1 MEEHAWDNMQCGC
14 SHKKYKLPSQAA
26 AYLEISEMVLEELAV
41 FPFAFLS
48 SYFCEAS
55 KWLLSLS
62 LYFILYFE

>member
-1 MEEHAWDNMQCGC
+1 MQCGC

-48 SYFCEAS
+48 SYLFEVS
-55 KWLLSLS
+55 IWLLSLS
-62 LYFILYFE
+62 SYFILYFE